1 MNQARQALDAV
12 GLAPRAQELALAL
25 SHGEQRQLEIAMC
38 LATGPQLLL
47 LDEPLAGMGAE
58 ESVKMIELIGK
69 LAESHAVLLVE
80 HDMGAVFQLAK
91 VLTVMANGK
100 VLATGTP
107 EEIRA
112 NREVQVAYLGA
123 AEDLPG

>member
-1 MNQARQALDAV
+1 M
-12 GLAPRAQELALAL
+12 
-25 SHGEQRQLEIAMC
+25 
-38 LATGPQLLL
+38 
-47 LDEPLAGMGAE
+47 
-58 ESVKMIELIGK
+58 
-69 LAESHAVLLVE
+69 LVE
-80 HDMGAVFQLAK
+80 HDMDAVFQLAK

-100 VLATGTP
+100 VLATGAP